1 MYLGHAPKHLT
12 EAQRGIW
19 KELKAN
25 LSTSL
30 LKAADRVAVEVGVRL
45 TDKMRTTGL
54 NASELAQ
61 LINVLGRLGGTP
73 ADRLKCAVPVTTPEK
88 SKNEFSEFV

>member
-1 MYLGHAPKHLT
+1 
-12 EAQRGIW
+12 
-19 KELKAN
+19 
-25 LSTSL
+25 
-30 LKAADRVAVEVGVRL
+30 
-45 TDKMRTTGL
+45 MRTTGL